1 MSDDLAITKLQVEIY
16 TKMSL
21 GLLTLHIHLPGCQS
35 LKDKRSRLKPL
46 LARLHRE
53 FNISVA
59 EINHQDLWQDAV
71 IACAFVSNDNGFTQ
85 QSLCKVVDWLENSR
99 LDIDLISEQL
109 EII

>member
-1 MSDDLAITKLQVEIY
+1 MA
-16 TKMSL
+16 L
-21 GLLTLHIHLPGCQS
+21 GVLTLQIDIPGCRS

-59 EINHQDLWQDAV
+59 EIDHHDAWQSAV
-71 IACAFVSNDNGFTQ
+71 LACALVSNSSGHAQRSLQ
-85 QSLCKVVDWLENSR
+85 QVVKWVENNWP
-99 LDIDLISEQL
+99 DVTVIDDHI

>member
-1 MSDDLAITKLQVEIY
+1 MG
-16 TKMSL
+16 L
-21 GLLTLHIHLPGCQS
+21 GLLTLQIEILGCKS

-59 EINHQDLWQDAV
+59 EIDHHDVWQSAV
-71 IACAFVSNDNGFTQ
+71 IACALVSNSAKHSHRAL
-85 QSLCKVVDWLENSR
+85 QSVVEWVESYWPDVTVVD
-99 LDIDLISEQL
+99 DHI